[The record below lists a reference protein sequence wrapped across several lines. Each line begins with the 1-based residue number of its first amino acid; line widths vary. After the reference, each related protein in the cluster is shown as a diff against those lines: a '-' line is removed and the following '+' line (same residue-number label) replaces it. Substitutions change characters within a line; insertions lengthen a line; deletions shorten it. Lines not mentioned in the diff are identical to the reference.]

1 MTREKG
7 TAMRTM
13 IRSGLVAL
21 LAIGLLSCESRTDK
35 TDGGGV
41 LLSISAFNGLP
52 VTFSMNSDGTL
63 VQIDNLTIRNVAKNP
78 DATTSSL
85 MDVEITSYTVTYK
98 RLDKGTRTP
107 PALSDGLFGTVP
119 VNGNDSIVN
128 LPVMTAAQL
137 RNPPLS
143 DLLLANGGLDSET
156 LSPVIPIELQL
167 TFYGKTLSGD
177 SVSTQT
183 VTWHIDFTR

>member
-1 MTREKG
+1 
-7 TAMRTM
+7 MRTM
-13 IRSGLVAL
+13 IRSGMVAL

-52 VTFSMNSDGTL
+52 VTFSVNSGGTL
-63 VQIDNLTIRNVAKNP
+63 VQIDNLTLRNVAKNP
-78 DATTSSL
+78 SAETSSL
-85 MDVEITSYTVTYK
+85 MDVEVTSYTVTYK

-107 PALSDGLFGTVP
+107 PVLSDGLFGTVP
-119 VNGNDSIVN
+119 VNSTDAIVN

-156 LSPVIPIELQL
+156 LSPVIPLELQM

-177 SVSTQT
+177 SVASQT
-183 VTWHIDFTR
+183 ATWHIDFTP

>member
-52 VTFSMNSDGTL
+52 VTFSVNNGGTL
-63 VQIDNLTIRNVAKNP
+63 VQVDNLTLRNVAKNP
-78 DATTSSL
+78 SAETGAL
-85 MDVEITSYTVTYK
+85 MDVEVTNYTVTYK

-119 VNGNDSIVN
+119 VNSTDVIVN

-183 VTWHIDFTR
+183 ATWHIDFTP